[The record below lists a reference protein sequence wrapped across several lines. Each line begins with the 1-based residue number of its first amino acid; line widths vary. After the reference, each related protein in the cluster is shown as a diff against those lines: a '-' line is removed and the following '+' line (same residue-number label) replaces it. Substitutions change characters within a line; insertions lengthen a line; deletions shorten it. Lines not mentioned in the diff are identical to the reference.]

1 MTVDTLLATAWDDH
15 GDRPHEVADRLAGSL
30 WMVESP
36 EQIPPFARLLTHVLG
51 EHLGQWQR
59 GIGLLEALRDLPA
72 FDGGAVDGVI
82 TRAVA
87 TLRYASGDAAAL
99 MSLSL
104 QDRVAA
110 LAGAAAALA
119 GRSEFKSALAA
130 YSEAVQLASTGLPPG
145 SSAVR
150 SLAVGGNNLALALE
164 QKEDRDSSEAL
175 GMITAATASLK
186 YWKQAGTWVEEERAE
201 YRLTRSLLR
210 AGKSEDAIQSARRCI
225 DVCESNNATV
235 FEQFFGYA
243 VLALSQR
250 AAGDFG
256 AFEAS
261 RRLALALFERIPDD
275 KRKWCESELKE
286 LGAI

>member
-1 MTVDTLLATAWDDH
+1 
-15 GDRPHEVADRLAGSL
+15 
-30 WMVESP
+30 
-36 EQIPPFARLLTHVLG
+36 
-51 EHLGQWQR
+51 
-59 GIGLLEALRDLPA
+59 
-72 FDGGAVDGVI
+72 
-82 TRAVA
+82 
-87 TLRYASGDAAAL
+87 
-99 MSLSL
+99 
-104 QDRVAA
+104 
-110 LAGAAAALA
+110 
-119 GRSEFKSALAA
+119 
-130 YSEAVQLASTGLPPG
+130 
-145 SSAVR
+145 
-150 SLAVGGNNLALALE
+150 
-164 QKEDRDSSEAL
+164 
-175 GMITAATASLK
+175 MITAAAASLK